1 MATTVSDAWIALLTS
16 LVPAEPAAGLLR
28 AMLWDGAAARA
39 QWSAWTQ
46 SIGDPRKFFERDYLG
61 RKGLLAF
68 LGHRLSENEVEIG
81 PHFTTYVRVAQ
92 VREELRSRIFIDTLQ
107 TVHRR
112 LQDDAG
118 LEPILINGAAYAFTV
133 YSQPLVRHNHGIDLL
148 LREDELSAGERAVTA
163 AGFCL
168 KRTDT
173 LPRAVLKTY
182 RHASGLE
189 LTLRSRLYLAPHV
202 KDEPA
207 DFASR
212 CEWISVGESR
222 VRVLAPADR
231 LCHTL
236 AESAAAP
243 TRGNLRW
250 VCDAYLLLRRAQ
262 QLEFDH
268 VVASALHLGTALP
281 TALLLE
287 FFRVGL
293 GLEIP
298 PRVIAEL
305 RDRGVPRGAVGSNL
319 ILSAALRTSTS
330 VAAFL
335 RRARDRRS
343 LFRSAAYFALFPT
356 AEHIAYQQRPSA
368 KWKIPWLYAARVGR
382 VVARPF
388 RRLRTLRVA
397 VS

>member
-1 MATTVSDAWIALLTS
+1 MTSTVSDAWIALLAS
-16 LVPAEPAAGLLR
+16 VVPAEPAAGLLR

-68 LGHRLSENEVEIG
+68 LGHRLSQNEVDTG
-81 PHFTTYVRVAQ
+81 PHFATYVRVAR

-107 TVHRR
+107 TVHHR
-112 LQDDAG
+112 LQDAG
-118 LEPILINGAAYAFTV
+118 LEPILVNGAAYAFTV

-148 LREDELSAGERAVTA
+148 LRADELGAGERAVTA
-163 AGFCL
+163 AGFRL
-168 KRTDT
+168 HRTDT
-173 LPRAVLKTY
+173 LSRAVLKTY

-189 LTLRSRLYLAPHV
+189 LTMRSRLYLAPHV
-202 KDEPA
+202 ENDPT
-207 DFASR
+207 DFSSR

-236 AESAAAP
+236 AESAASS

-250 VCDAYLLLRRAQ
+250 VCDAYLLLRRAER
-262 QLEFDH
+262 LISTRSSSPLFT
-268 VVASALHLGTALP
+268 SARRCRRPCCSSSFAPVSGSR
-281 TALLLE
+281 
-287 FFRVGL
+287 FRHTSSQSSATTVCRAAR
-293 GLEIP
+293 GLES
-298 PRVIAEL
+298 RL
-305 RDRGVPRGAVGSNL
+305 RR
-319 ILSAALRTSTS
+319 AALRTSTS

-335 RRARDRRS
+335 RRARDRHS

-368 KWKIPWLYAARVGR
+368 KWKIPWLYAARAGR
-382 VVARPF
+382 LVARPF
-388 RRLRTLRVA
+388 RRLRTLRAVA
-397 VS
+397 S

>member
-1 MATTVSDAWIALLTS
+1 MTSTVSDAWIALLAS
-16 LVPAEPAAGLLR
+16 IVPAEPAAGLLR

-68 LGHRLSENEVEIG
+68 LGHRLSENEVDTG
-81 PHFTTYVRVAQ
+81 PHFATYVRVAR

-107 TVHRR
+107 TVHHR
-112 LQDDAG
+112 LQDAG
-118 LEPILINGAAYAFTV
+118 LEPILVNGAAYAFTV

-148 LREDELSAGERAVTA
+148 LRADELGAGERAVTA
-163 AGFCL
+163 AGFRL
-168 KRTDT
+168 QRTDT

-189 LTLRSRLYLAPHV
+189 LTMRSRLYLAPHV
-202 KDEPA
+202 ENEPT
-207 DFASR
+207 DFSSR

-236 AESAAAP
+236 AESAASS

-250 VCDAYLLLRRAQ
+250 VCDAYLLLRRAE
-262 QLEFDH
+262 QLDFDQ
-268 VVASALHLGTALP
+268 VVESALHLGTALP

-287 FFRVGL
+287 FFRAGL

-298 PRVIAEL
+298 AHVVAEL

-335 RRARDRRS
+335 RRARDRHS

-356 AEHIAYQQRPSA
+356 AEHIAYQHRPSA
-368 KWKIPWLYAARVGR
+368 EWKIPWLYAARVGR
-382 VVARPF
+382 LVARPF
-388 RRLRTLRVA
+388 RGLRTLRVVA
-397 VS
+397 S